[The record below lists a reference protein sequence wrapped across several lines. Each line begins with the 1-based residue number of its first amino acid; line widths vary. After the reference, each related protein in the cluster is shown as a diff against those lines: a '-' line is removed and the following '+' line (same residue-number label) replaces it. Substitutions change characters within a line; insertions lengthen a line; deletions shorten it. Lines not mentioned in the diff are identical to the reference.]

1 MTNEEKKRK
10 LEELDQLFSEAESS
24 PKLQNPMELM
34 ATLEDLPDL
43 PEVEMYDYDTDI
55 NVAAEEGKE
64 VVNSMAGLYLNN
76 NEEVLNHPYIKKK
89 IEHDALNHGDMIFLR
104 KMAQRVLIM
113 QMKEI
118 DLGNTTP
125 RHFETF
131 YAGLREMREINKQS
145 TATQSVVESFYK
157 TLKDDLGIQ
166 DKPMSDITDELKE
179 DSNITDQK
187 ALNTKLNELLSRMNK
202 NNDLGH

>member
-1 MTNEEKKRK
+1 MSNEEKKK
-10 LEELDQLFSEAESS
+10 KIEELDQLFSDAQSS
-24 PKLQNPMELM
+24 PNLQNPMELM

-43 PEVEMYDYDTDI
+43 PEVALYDYDTDI
-55 NVAAEEGKE
+55 SEAAEEGKD
-64 VVNSMAGLYLNN
+64 VVENMAGLYLNN
-76 NEEVLNHPYIKKK
+76 NEEVLSHPYIKKK
-89 IEHDALNHGDMIFLR
+89 IQHDAMNHGDMIFLR
-104 KMAQRVLIM
+104 KMAHRALIM
-113 QMKEI
+113 QLKQM
-118 DLGNTTP
+118 DLGDTTP

-166 DKPMSDITDELKE
+166 EKPMSDSVENTE

-187 ALNTKLNELLSRMNK
+187 VLNNKLNELLGKMNK
-202 NNDLGH
+202 DKDNGE

>member
-1 MTNEEKKRK
+1 MSNEEKKK
-10 LEELDQLFSEAESS
+10 KIEELDQLFSDAQSS
-24 PKLQNPMELM
+24 PNLQNPMELM

-43 PEVEMYDYDTDI
+43 PEVELYDYDTDI
-55 NVAAEEGKE
+55 NEAAEEGKE

-76 NEEVLNHPYIKKK
+76 NEEVLSHPYIKKK

-113 QMKEI
+113 QMRQI
-118 DLGNTTP
+118 DLGDCSP
-125 RHFETF
+125 RSFETF

-157 TLKDDLGIQ
+157 TLKTDLGIQ
-166 DKPMSDITDELKE
+166 EKLMPDSIEDTE

-187 ALNTKLNELLSRMNK
+187 ALNNKLSEFLSKMNK
-202 NNDLGH
+202 NKDNGE